1 MLQRNKFPGKKFIS
15 MIQQIKSFFGKTT
28 AEQDVRIRAGIL
40 AIAVCFSYINNNVN
54 GQLPTGTFR
63 DRDSNSY
70 SSKMMPDNKNW
81 MTANLSI
88 NIPGSYAYD
97 SSVQQ
102 RAQYGRL
109 YTWKSAQEGCRLL
122 GDGWRLPTIDEWRQ
136 LAAYYGGVPED
147 SNENRKKAYKTLLY
161 GGSAGFNAVLGG
173 GRDLEGKFARV
184 DAHGFYWTATQN
196 DSSTAPFCNF
206 AKGSQALYFQTDGE
220 KSRAFSVRCI
230 KDSGNVKQQ

>member
-1 MLQRNKFPGKKFIS
+1 

-63 DRDSNSY
+63 DRDGNSY

-109 YTWKSAQEGCRLL
+109 YTWKSAQEGCKLL
-122 GDGWRLPTIDEWRQ
+122 GEVWRLPTNEEWQ
-136 LAAYYGGVPED
+136 KMAKWYGGVRGD
-147 SNENRKKAYKTLLY
+147 SDDDGKAAYQALINGGNAAFNAIY
-161 GGSAGFNAVLGG
+161 GGS
-173 GRDLEGKFARV
+173 RDSADGSYARV
-184 DAHGFYWTATQN
+184 DAHGFYWTATESDVAN
-196 DSSTAPFCNF
+196 AWFYNF
-206 AKGSQALYFQTDGE
+206 GKNGKILNRHQDGQ
-220 KSRAFSVRCI
+220 KHMAISVRCI
-230 KDSGNVKQQ
+230 KDIGNEN